1 MSTAE
6 ITPDE
11 LAPRGSRSHS
21 PTPSD
26 AAMGSAIVKGIAV
39 GVPVLFVVFFLI
51 DLIAGLS
58 VPLAALGAV
67 IPATIFGGFIG
78 SAVFIGRASDEAH
91 ALVDGD

>member
-1 MSTAE
+1 
-6 ITPDE
+6 
-11 LAPRGSRSHS
+11 
-21 PTPSD
+21 
-26 AAMGSAIVKGIAV
+26 MGSAIVKGIAI
-39 GVPVLFVVFFLI
+39 GIPVLFVVFFLI

-91 ALVDGD
+91 ALVDED

>member
-6 ITPDE
+6 MTPSDVT
-11 LAPRGSRSHS
+11 PGGTRSHS

-26 AAMGSAIVKGIAV
+26 AAMGAAIVKGVAFGI
-39 GVPVLFVVFFLI
+39 PVLFVVFLVI

-58 VPLAALGAV
+58 VPLAALGAA

-78 SAVFIGRASDEAH
+78 AAVFIGRASDEAH
-91 ALVDGD
+91 ALAEQD